1 MLLRKKYLI
10 YNEYFSE
17 LEDYSWAF
25 MLTAYMKDRNYFGI
39 FPEKPRLQHIGKKGT
54 TANKFSNERNE
65 NLGFTDL
72 EEVN

>member
-1 MLLRKKYLI
+1 MGVYVDSI
-10 YNEYFSE
+10 YER
-17 LEDYSWAF
+17 
-25 MLTAYMKDRNYFGI
+25 RNYFGI